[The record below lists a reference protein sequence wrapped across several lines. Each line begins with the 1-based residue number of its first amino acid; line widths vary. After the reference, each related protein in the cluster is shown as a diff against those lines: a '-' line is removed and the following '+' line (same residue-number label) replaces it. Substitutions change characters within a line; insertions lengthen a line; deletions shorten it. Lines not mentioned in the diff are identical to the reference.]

1 MIDDPNLPHR
11 RFAVAS
17 AALKAALDA
26 FVAPDEMSPL
36 DDRQPP
42 RFDRSVK
49 TEFLRR
55 TIARVVTPRQE
66 KRVFP
71 LRRMEELLA
80 RQEAGGTLGPAGFL
94 LGSIARAYPVSH
106 RAMRLELRGL
116 GVQKLVEAAEQI
128 ELGFWAAPYRSQI
141 PR

>member
-1 MIDDPNLPHR
+1 MTDNPNLPHH

-17 AALKAALDA
+17 AALKAALEA
-26 FVAPDEMSPL
+26 YVAPEAPPPL
-36 DDRQPP
+36 DDRTPP
-42 RFDRSVK
+42 RFDRSAK

-55 TIARVVTPRQE
+55 TIARAVTPRQE

-71 LRRMEELLA
+71 LRRMEDLLA
-80 RQEAGGTLGPAGFL
+80 RQEAGGTLGHTGFL
-94 LGSIARAYPVSH
+94 LGSIAQAFPVSH

-116 GVQKLVEAAEQI
+116 GVQNLVEAAEQI